1 MATRV
6 ISQVID
12 LISPTEPAEEVIS
25 KYITDITEAGIQ
37 IHPEQWSEDTSTYI
51 QIDGTGFSIFDK
63 LKKIAEYGKD
73 TIIGDKNDF
82 HIEITSS
89 YTYYVLSNDT
99 VVEQNKTYYIKN
111 NNDEYEEVQNPTGNP
126 HTSNYYEQIVEPRL
140 SFFRDE
146 IHEVAYISGNKL
158 YITQS
163 VVLQQ
168 MNVGRKT
175 GEIDSFTGEVGK
187 GLWSWKVHEVNGSN
201 NLYLKWFG

>member
-12 LISPTEPAEEVIS
+12 LIPHTASAEEVIS
-25 KYITDITEAGIQ
+25 KYITNITEAGIK
-37 IHPEQWSEDTSTYI
+37 IHPEQWSENTSTYI
-51 QIDGTGFSIFDK
+51 QIDGNGFSIFDK

-89 YTYYVLSNDT
+89 YTYYILSNDT
-99 VVEQNKTYYIKN
+99 VVDQNKTYYIKN
-111 NNDEYEEVQNPTGNP
+111 DDEYEKVQNPTGNP
-126 HTSNYYEQIVEPRL
+126 HTNNYYEQVKEPRL
-140 SFFRDE
+140 SFFRDG

-168 MNVGRKT
+168 MNVGRKI
-175 GEIDSFTGEVGK
+175 GEIDSFSGEIGK
-187 GLWSWKVHEVNGSN
+187 GLWSWKVHEVNDRN
-201 NLYLKWFG
+201 NLYLKWLG